1 MADNMEV
8 GRLKVI
14 IEGTTAPLKKA
25 LGIAKAD
32 TRKATED
39 INKVTSSV
47 RSPLAN
53 VDESSDIRK
62 VRRIQ
67 EAIHSLGNKL
77 KGIGN
82 TSMMDGVQNFGLK
95 LRKNIND
102 MHVDAG
108 FKTYTEEYKQ
118 AWSNADR
125 AAAAVEK
132 LKEKQQDMSASG
144 ISRQSE
150 EWKKLK
156 NQISEAERRV
166 ESYQGTMRYLE
177 GTGNNVQFAGFR
189 NAAGIMMSGVF
200 GGMKSVFNTVAP
212 VIKTAGGAYASLI
225 QKFASGFPL
234 IKRFTGGVKQN
245 GNAFGGGLLK
255 ILKYTLGIRSLY
267 MLVNK
272 LRSALVSG
280 FQNLAQYSGETN
292 ASLSL
297 LMSSLTQLKN
307 SFATAFAPILNV
319 VTPALNVLIQK
330 ISQAVSAFGMLMAAL
345 TGKSVFTKAKKV
357 QQDYASSLGGNAKN
371 AKNANDE
378 NKKLQKTLL
387 GFDQIHKLDDNSD
400 NSDGSSSG
408 GGGAVSPSDMFEEVP
423 VKSQISDFAEKIK
436 QAWKDADF
444 TEIGQIVGRKF
455 NQALENIPWGQIQS
469 TCNRIA
475 RSVATFLNG
484 FISATDWNLV
494 GATIAKGINTAIDM
508 AYTFVTAFDWKQFGK
523 AIGDGI
529 NGFVKELDV
538 AHIAQT
544 ISEYVKGILDAF
556 IQTVENTDWKQVG
569 NKVAEFIA
577 NIDYAGIVERLCE
590 GFGAALGGLA
600 AFLWGLIEEAWDS
613 VVKWWH
619 ENAYEDGN
627 FTISGLLQG
636 ITNALSNIAE
646 WIRVHIFEPIIN
658 GFKRAFGINSPSTV
672 MAEQGGYLMAGLFQ
686 GVTSWTGKL
695 ISAFSNIKQQIVQKW
710 SEVRSSTSSIW
721 NGIGN
726 TVKNSVNSIIKVING
741 MISGITR
748 GINAVID
755 VLNMLSFTIPDWVPE
770 FGGKEFGLKI
780 SKISNVPKIALFAEG
795 GFPEKGEMFIAREQ
809 GPELVGRIGSKNAVA
824 NGEQITDGIRQAVV
838 DGMMQVYMATRGS
851 TKEEAPVF
859 YIELKISDDEV
870 LARTVQRGEKKL
882 ARRMAPGDR

>member
-1 MADNMEV
+1 
-8 GRLKVI
+8 
-14 IEGTTAPLKKA
+14 
-25 LGIAKAD
+25 
-32 TRKATED
+32 
-39 INKVTSSV
+39 
-47 RSPLAN
+47 
-53 VDESSDIRK
+53 
-62 VRRIQ
+62 
-67 EAIHSLGNKL
+67 
-77 KGIGN
+77 
-82 TSMMDGVQNFGLK
+82 
-95 LRKNIND
+95 
-102 MHVDAG
+102 
-108 FKTYTEEYKQ
+108 
-118 AWSNADR
+118 
-125 AAAAVEK
+125 
-132 LKEKQQDMSASG
+132 
-144 ISRQSE
+144 
-150 EWKKLK
+150 
-156 NQISEAERRV
+156 
-166 ESYQGTMRYLE
+166 
-177 GTGNNVQFAGFR
+177 
-189 NAAGIMMSGVF
+189 
-200 GGMKSVFNTVAP
+200 
-212 VIKTAGGAYASLI
+212 
-225 QKFASGFPL
+225 
-234 IKRFTGGVKQN
+234 
-245 GNAFGGGLLK
+245 
-255 ILKYTLGIRSLY
+255 

-319 VTPALNVLIQK
+319 VAPALNVLIQK

-400 NSDGSSSG
+400 SSDGSSSG

-423 VKSQISDFAEKIK
+423 VKSQISDFAEKIR
-436 QAWKDADF
+436 QAWRDADF

-529 NGFVKELDV
+529 NGFVKELDT

-544 ISEYVKGILDAF
+544 ISEYVKGILDVL
-556 IQTVENTDWKQVG
+556 IQAIENTDWKQVG

-600 AFLWGLIEEAWDS
+600 AFLWGLIEGAWDS

-646 WIRVHIFEPIIN
+646 WIRAHIFEPIIN

-755 VLNMLSFTIPDWVPE
+755 VLNKLSFTIPDWVPE

-780 SKISNVPKIALFAEG
+780 PKISNPPKISLFAEG
-795 GFPEKGEMFIAREQ
+795 GFPDKGEMFIAREQ

-859 YIELKISDDEV
+859 YIELKIGDDEV